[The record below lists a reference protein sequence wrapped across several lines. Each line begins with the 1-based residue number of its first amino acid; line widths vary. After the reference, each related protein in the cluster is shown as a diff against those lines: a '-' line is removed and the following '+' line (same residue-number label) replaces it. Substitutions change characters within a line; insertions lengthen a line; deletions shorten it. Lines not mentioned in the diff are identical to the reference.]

1 MTANAFARHLGLP
14 RGENLYQIKRG
25 NNGISYDLARRI
37 HAQYPNYSLS
47 WLLTGEGEAGSG
59 IGATVALP
67 FCGDVWTLESPASG
81 CNKRLVISSWAACGA
96 EVAVA
101 CPDGVPG
108 TGLRSP
114 ILLLRRCDP
123 AGPLL
128 YGNLYLVELAGMRLL
143 RTVDAGG
150 DDGTLRL
157 SREGWGDTLIDR
169 AAVASLWLVCAA
181 IDRLVRQGARSIQ
194 SSSALLRPVLSRPI
208 LTCPVLSYLVLF
220 PP

>member
-1 MTANAFARHLGLP
+1 MKCTNRKQPPGAWDRIAELLRVTGMTANAFARHLGLP

-67 FCGDVWTLESPASG
+67 FCGTYGRWNRLRAGAVSG
-81 CNKRLVISSWAACGA
+81 LVSSWAACGA

-101 CPDGVPG
+101 CPDRVPG
-108 TGLRSP
+108 TGMRSP

-123 AGPLL
+123 EGPLL

-143 RTVDAGG
+143 ADGG
-150 DDGTLRL
+150 CGRG
-157 SREGWGDTLIDR
+157 RR
-169 AAVASLWLVCAA
+169 HPA
-181 IDRLVRQGARSIQ
+181 
-194 SSSALLRPVLSRPI
+194 P
-208 LTCPVLSYLVLF
+208 
-220 PP
+220 